1 MSGAHLP
8 ETASLR
14 LEVARVLQ
22 NSQNGIKHPALQ
34 GKTGYSFYRMTKSR
48 KNLEISQILSAF
60 LPCDHS

>member
-8 ETASLR
+8 KTASFR

-34 GKTGYSFYRMTKSR
+34 DKTG
-48 KNLEISQILSAF
+48 
-60 LPCDHS
+60 